1 MVRYEI
7 HHRILQKMKLKLV
20 FLILSVML
28 AVSAAE
34 TDFYVWQRQ
43 PSAELEQAVAEFYQ
57 TCSGKLYFLAG
68 EIENDGRSIPVS
80 PSKKVDFKRSVPV
93 VRIHVTHLKK
103 TPAVLAGE
111 ISRFYVPWKAAGALQ
126 IDLDAPESRLGYY
139 RDLMRE
145 LRKLLPGTKLS
156 VTVLPCH
163 LKHDQAFR
171 ELAAQCDF
179 YVLQVH
185 GLTRRNKVWSIYDHA
200 EAVKAVTKAK
210 ALKLPFKTALPLYCH
225 EIGGQWIKPDPAKVS
240 ELAAVCGDVIGF
252 RLGIPGDGSALDLK
266 TALQVCKGQGYAPKL
281 ETRWEQRTGGA
292 WHLFIRNCGFFAERV
307 TLSLDFKE
315 PPMDMDTF
323 NRARLNGKRNELTLI
338 LPPSGMEKPYL
349 WVRTGSNEKPMVTIQ
364 I

>member
-1 MVRYEI
+1 
-7 HHRILQKMKLKLV
+7 MKLKLV

-34 TDFYVWQRQ
+34 PDFYVWQRQ

-93 VRIHVTHLKK
+93 VRIHVKNLQK

-111 ISRFYVPWKAAGALQ
+111 ISRFYAPRKAAGALQ
-126 IDLDAPESRLGYY
+126 IDLDAPESRLDYY
-139 RDLMRE
+139 RDVMLE
-145 LRKLLPGTKLS
+145 LRKQLPGTELS
-156 VTVLPCH
+156 ATVLPCH
-163 LKHDQAFR
+163 LKHAAAFR
-171 ELAAQCDF
+171 ALASACDY

-185 GLTRRNKVWSIYDHA
+185 GLTRRNKVWSVYDHG
-200 EAVKAVTKAK
+200 EAVRAVTLAK
-210 ALKLPFKTALPLYCH
+210 SLKLPFKTALPLYSCWV
-225 EIGGQWIKPDPAKVS
+225 GRGQLVQPDLADVS
-240 ELAAVCGDVIGF
+240 ELAAVCGEVIGF
-252 RLGIPGDGSALDLK
+252 RLGIPGDGSTLDLE
-266 TALQVCKGQGYAPKL
+266 TSLRVCKGQGYTPKM
-281 ETRWEQRTGGA
+281 EFRWERKSRGA
-292 WHLFIRNCGFFAERV
+292 WHLFIRNCGFFAERI

-315 PPMDMDTF
+315 PPTDMDTF

-338 LPPSGMEKPYL
+338 LPPPGTEKPYL

-364 I
+364 IRGGNKL

>member
-1 MVRYEI
+1 MNKTI
-7 HHRILQKMKLKLV
+7 
-20 FLILSVML
+20 LILSIFL
-28 AVSAAE
+28 AFFSLAGAE
-34 TDFYVWQRQ
+34 PDFYVWQRQ
-43 PSAELEQAVAEFYQ
+43 PSAELEQAVAEFYK

-93 VRIHVTHLKK
+93 VRIHVTNLKK

-126 IDLDAPESRLGYY
+126 IDLDAPESKLDYY

-145 LRKLLPGTKLS
+145 LRKLLPGTELS
-156 VTVLPCH
+156 ATVLPCH

-171 ELAAQCDF
+171 ELAGQCDF

-185 GLTRRNKVWSIYDHA
+185 GLTRRNKIWSIYDHA
-200 EAVKAVTKAK
+200 EAVRAVTLAK
-210 ALKLPFKTALPLYCH
+210 SLKLPFKTALPLYCNR
-225 EIGGQWIKPDPAKVS
+225 IGGQWIKPDLAKVS
-240 ELAAVCGDVIGF
+240 ELAAVCGEVIGF
-252 RLGIPGDGSALDLK
+252 RLGIPGDGSTLDLE
-266 TALQVCKGQGYAPKL
+266 TALRVCKGQGYVPKL

-338 LPPSGMEKPYL
+338 LPPSGTEKPYL
-349 WVRTGSNEKPMVTIQ
+349 WVRTDDSEKPMITLKMRGGNNL
-364 I
+364 